1 MERKPRDKGGHK
13 ILHSTKKNAV
23 LRNCSAFGFIN
34 KRERMIVIEL
44 VTVCDK
50 RPHVKDVFMYLSGN

>member
-1 MERKPRDKGGHK
+1 M
-13 ILHSTKKNAV
+13 
-23 LRNCSAFGFIN
+23 NCSAFGFIN